1 MYFLNIVLS
10 RLMFTE
16 FHEREVNG
24 ELVKCISI
32 PLDINGIMIRR
43 KNEPHLYCLMK
54 ERQPNPNG
62 ELFSIIP
69 YISSKRTF
77 AKLCQSG
84 WWRNMY
90 FLGKVTKYRGKSLE
104 NKLYKNKNV
113 VSLDDAMERE

>member
-1 MYFLNIVLS
+1 MYFLNIILS

-24 ELVKCISI
+24 ELAKCISI
-32 PLDINGIMIRR
+32 PLEINGIMIRG

-62 ELFSIIP
+62 EMFSIIP

-77 AKLCQSG
+77 AKLYQSG

-90 FLGKVTKYRGKSLE
+90 FLGKVTKYRGTKIE
-104 NKLYKNKNV
+104 YGKYKNKNA

>member
-1 MYFLNIVLS
+1 MYFLNIDLS

-32 PLDINGIMIRR
+32 PLDINGIMMRR

-62 ELFSIIP
+62 ELFAIIP

-77 AKLCQSG
+77 ATLYKNG

-90 FLGKVTKYRGKSLE
+90 FLGKVTKYRGTKIE
-104 NKLYKNKNV
+104 YGKYKNKNA

>member
-1 MYFLNIVLS
+1 MY
-10 RLMFTE
+10 
-16 FHEREVNG
+16 
-24 ELVKCISI
+24 CQ
-32 PLDINGIMIRR
+32 
-43 KNEPHLYCLMK
+43 MK
-54 ERQPNPNG
+54 EPQPNPNG

-77 AKLCQSG
+77 AALYKNG

-90 FLGKVTKYRGKSLE
+90 FFGKVTKYRGKSLE

>member
-1 MYFLNIVLS
+1 MYFLNIDLS

-43 KNEPHLYCLMK
+43 NKEPHLYCLMK

-62 ELFSIIP
+62 ELFAIIP

-77 AKLCQSG
+77 ATLYKNG

-90 FLGKVTKYRGKSLE
+90 FLGKVTKYRGTKIE
-104 NKLYKNKNV
+104 YGKYKNKNA
-113 VSLDDAMERE
+113 VSLDDAMARE